1 MGPNASLRMT
11 SALRI
16 LKYLGLYLMAALY
29 IFAGVMHFVNPG
41 FFLKIVPP
49 YLPFHLALV
58 YISGVAE
65 IILGVAL
72 LIPRTRQLA
81 AWGVIAL
88 LIAVFPANIYHYTS
102 GGAGMDIPE
111 SVLLLR
117 LFIQGLLI
125 AWAWVYTRPLKR

>member
-1 MGPNASLRMT
+1 MT
-11 SALRI
+11 SALRF

-29 IFAGVMHFVNPG
+29 IFAGVMHFVNPD

-58 YISGVAE
+58 YLSGVAE
-65 IILGVAL
+65 IILGIAL
-72 LIPRTRQLA
+72 LIPCTRRLA

-111 SVLLLR
+111 SVLLVR